1 MRQRQNNQ
9 QESQMK
15 RLAPMI
21 CQWILVGAATAIQE
35 DPGVEQDQ
43 PAHWQERV
51 KMRELSQA
59 FRREAL
65 MTIADGRQASQL
77 GLQRLVPWAV
87 DLHRHLRGCR
97 VLDPLSV

>member
-9 QESQMK
+9 QEGQMK

-43 PAHWQERV
+43 TAR
-51 KMRELSQA
+51 
-59 FRREAL
+59 
-65 MTIADGRQASQL
+65 
-77 GLQRLVPWAV
+77 
-87 DLHRHLRGCR
+87 
-97 VLDPLSV
+97 